1 MTGMLAYLHQYQHEQ
16 ADFDD
21 NRTTGESQTEDT
33 VDKDSEEYFGANIE
47 SFGVETWDTVEYDGD
62 PVQRRSISIG
72 DVTAVS
78 ARQESD
84 ADPGLPGQQVQ
95 VRMAGGEETF
105 IEQAVIIEVQDEEPQ

>member
-1 MTGMLAYLHQYQHEQ
+1 MLAYLHQYQHEQ

-47 SFGVETWDTVEYDGD
+47 SFEADTWETIEHDGD

-84 ADPGLPGQQVQ
+84 DPSLPGQQVQ
-95 VRMAGGEETF
+95 VRMAGGEEEF
-105 IEQAVIIEVQDEEPQ
+105 VEQAVIVEVQDEEPQ